1 MAVVGVGSVKL
12 TYPDGKEWYLI
23 MDAIAVLVEESTL
36 TLTKDGVKLRALD
49 PSRTA
54 MVDLYM
60 PRTAFDE
67 YPDVDQDVNIGINFG
82 EIKKILR
89 RAGKGSSVSFEVE
102 ENSLKIRMTGKVTR
116 TVKLPLIDV
125 PVEQLPTPKVVFTVT
140 AKLASD
146 ALRQAIKDVEVIAD
160 AAKFEGKEDGLYIR
174 ASSDR
179 GETEIK
185 FERGGEVL
193 FEYDNKE
200 TATATYSVD
209 YLSDIVNRAYQI
221 SDIATVEFAT
231 QKPLALTFEI
241 SGGGTLAYFVA
252 PRIE

>member
-23 MDAIAVLVEESTL
+23 MDAVAVLVEESTL

-146 ALRQAIKDVEVIAD
+146 ALRQAVKDVEVIAD

-185 FERGGEVL
+185 FERGWGG
-193 FEYDNKE
+193 
-200 TATATYSVD
+200 
-209 YLSDIVNRAYQI
+209 
-221 SDIATVEFAT
+221 
-231 QKPLALTFEI
+231 AL
-241 SGGGTLAYFVA
+241 
-252 PRIE
+252 